1 MVRTIEAYHNI
12 HLRLAQSRKF
22 VGLFHDSPL
31 ALSECIFLEA
41 GGRTAH
47 SRSLEPGPMMTL
59 FSVQDA
65 RGTGILTVSA
75 ARLQQCRRSLCVA
88 VAPVKYCTPFC

>member
-22 VGLFHDSPL
+22 VGLFQDSPL

-41 GGRTAH
+41 GGRTGH
-47 SRSLEPGPMMTL
+47 SRSLEPGPIMTL
-59 FSVQDA
+59 FSVHEEK
-65 RGTGILTVSA
+65 GTV
-75 ARLQQCRRSLCVA
+75 
-88 VAPVKYCTPFC
+88 F

>member
-22 VGLFHDSPL
+22 VGLFHDRPL

-41 GGRTAH
+41 RGRTGH
-47 SRSLEPGPMMTL
+47 SRSLEPEPIMTL
-59 FSVQDA
+59 LSVHEA
-65 RGTGILTVSA
+65 RSTV
-75 ARLQQCRRSLCVA
+75 
-88 VAPVKYCTPFC
+88 F